1 MKSAGDGHGAMEDR
15 RRSAASDSVAVMRS
29 LEVVELHEPVQD
41 LGEASTRAGTP
52 HEERVFRG
60 DFRGGPNGIRTRV
73 SALRGRAHY

>member
-1 MKSAGDGHGAMEDR
+1 MSPAGYRHGAMKYGCRGAPLD
-15 RRSAASDSVAVMRS
+15 AIAVMRS